1 MIRRPKARCSRPER
15 ALPPGPSAP
24 AQLTSPA
31 DGPGPASLPTEAVCL
46 DREPPQGP
54 PARAGGARVRVIALL
69 DQSPATPGHLIESER
84 AESRARAPARE
95 QRVPGA
101 RAPTALD
108 ASNQP
113 ITVCSHHL
121 PRRIERCVSV
131 TSTGGWGSA
140 DYASMHVD
148 EARSISSRFLLPA
161 GNAYLARAAIRE
173 PDGDRECASAR
184 SDAPRDVDHDL
195 CRSCGHAMARS
206 RS

>member
-84 AESRARAPARE
+84 AESRAPAPARE

-108 ASNQP
+108 ASNQT

-140 DYASMHVD
+140 DYASMHLD
-148 EARSISSRFLLPA
+148 EARSRDLVEVSLASRKRLSCTGCHSRARWRPRVCVGSLRCSSR
-161 GNAYLARAAIRE
+161 R
-173 PDGDRECASAR
+173 
-184 SDAPRDVDHDL
+184 
-195 CRSCGHAMARS
+195 RS
-206 RS
+206 RSL

>member
-1 MIRRPKARCSRPER
+1 M
-15 ALPPGPSAP
+15 
-24 AQLTSPA
+24 
-31 DGPGPASLPTEAVCL
+31 
-46 DREPPQGP
+46 
-54 PARAGGARVRVIALL
+54 IALL

-140 DYASMHVD
+140 DYASMHLD
-148 EARSISSRFLLPA
+148 EARSRDLVEVSLATRKRLSCTGCHSFASPMATESVRRLAQMLLA
-161 GNAYLARAAIRE
+161 T
-173 PDGDRECASAR
+173 
-184 SDAPRDVDHDL
+184 
-195 CRSCGHAMARS
+195 
-206 RS
+206 